1 MTRIP
6 LIEPDQ
12 ASGTV
17 REIYR
22 QLGSGADASGRIDV
36 LNVMKVFAHDPAFL
50 EGFAPMIGA
59 LYGDP
64 LIAPRHRELAW
75 LRTSQLNDCHY

>member
-6 LIEPDQ
+6 LIEPDD
-12 ASGTV
+12 ATDAV
-17 REIYR
+17 RAVYAR
-22 QLGSGADASGRIDV
+22 FGAESQDV

-50 EGFAPMIGA
+50 EGFAPMIEA

-64 LIAPRHRELAW
+64 LISPRHRELAW
-75 LRTSQLNDCHY
+75 LRTSEVNACHY

>member
-12 ASGTV
+12 ASAEV
-17 REIYR
+17 REIYAE
-22 QLGSGADASGRIDV
+22 LAADRMDV

-50 EGFAPMIGA
+50 EGFAGMIGA

-64 LIAPRHRELAW
+64 IIAPRHRELAW
-75 LRTSQLNDCHY
+75 LRTSQINDCHY